1 MGDFVLNDSDSA
13 LDSDE
18 ELQEAF
24 AKGLL
29 KPGLNEEIERVEK
42 KYANNVADLKAKL
55 KEFKLQLPWVES
67 LDLVT
72 AVAPLAPDVAMQI
85 EETAQR
91 RKNIKENTKGKL
103 KYDPT
108 EDPVLN
114 EFKRENLIHR
124 QAQAAVI
131 EGIKRLKELGI
142 ATRRPDD
149 YFAEMAKT
157 DEHMQK
163 VRKNLMAKQA
173 AQARTEKVR
182 QLRDQK
188 KMSKRV
194 QIDAKLKQQ
203 ADKKQMLEQ
212 LKRVRKGKASASD
225 LDFLDDNQGKKGQG
239 KGKDKVNRKR
249 QHKDNKFGFGGKKKG
264 SKMNTRDSSNNMD
277 GFNSS
282 AKKKPFNFRDNN
294 MKSKNFKPNNKK
306 MQKGGK
312 PQRPGKSKRMKQK
325 R

>member
-1 MGDFVLNDSDSA
+1 MTDFVLNDSDTEEV
-13 LDSDE
+13 DSDE

-29 KPGLNEEIERVEK
+29 KPGLNEEVEK
-42 KYANNVADLKAKL
+42 VEKHYINNVADLKTKL
-55 KEFKLQLPWVES
+55 KEFKLKLPWLET

-72 AVAPLAPDVAMQI
+72 AVAPMAPDVAMQI
-85 EETAQR
+85 QETAQR
-91 RKNIKENTKGKL
+91 RKNIKENSKGL
-103 KYDPT
+103 KEYNPA

-131 EGIKRLKELGI
+131 EGIKRLKELSI
-142 ATRRPDD
+142 PTRRPDD

-182 QLRDQK
+182 QLREQK
-188 KMSKRV
+188 KISKRV

-203 ADKKQMLEQ
+203 AEKKHMLEQ
-212 LKRVRKGKASASD
+212 LKRVRKGKSAD
-225 LDFLDDNQGKKGQG
+225 LDFLEDNKGKNAKG
-239 KGKDKVNRKR
+239 KGLQNNKVSKKRASKDK
-249 QHKDNKFGFGGKKKG
+249 KFGFGGKKKG
-264 SKMNTRDSSNNMD
+264 SKLNTRESSNEMD

-282 AKKKPFNFRDNN
+282 AKKKPFNF
-294 MKSKNFKPNNKK
+294 KTKNFKPNNKK
-306 MQKGGK
+306 KN
-312 PQRPGKSKRMKQK
+312 QRPGKSKRKNAK

>member
-1 MGDFVLNDSDSA
+1 MTDFILNDSDTDV
-13 LDSDE
+13 DSDE

-29 KPGLNEEIERVEK
+29 KPGLNEEIEKVQK
-42 KYANNVADLKAKL
+42 TYTNNVADLKTKL
-55 KEFKLQLPWVES
+55 KEFKLKLPWIET

-72 AVAPLAPDVAMQI
+72 SVAPMAPDVALQMQ
-85 EETAQR
+85 ETAQR
-91 RKNIKENTKGKL
+91 RKNIKENSRGAKE
-103 KYDPT
+103 YDASQ
-108 EDPVLN
+108 DPVLN

-124 QAQAAVI
+124 QAQAAVV
-131 EGIKRLKELGI
+131 EGIKRLKELNI
-142 ATRRPDD
+142 PTRRPDD

-188 KMSKRV
+188 KIAKRV
-194 QIDAKLKQQ
+194 QIDAKLKQ
-203 ADKKQMLEQ
+203 AAEKKQMLEQ
-212 LKRVRKGKASASD
+212 LKRVRKGKSAD
-225 LDFLDDNQGKKGQG
+225 LDFLEDNNNN
-239 KGKDKVNRKR
+239 KGKNNKGKTSMSNRAIKKRASKDK
-249 QHKDNKFGFGGKKKG
+249 KFGFGGKKKG
-264 SKMNTRDSSNNMD
+264 SKLNTRESSNQMD

-282 AKKKPFNFRDNN
+282 AKKRPTNFKN
-294 MKSKNFKPNNKK
+294 KNFKPNSKK
-306 MQKGGK
+306 N
-312 PQRPGKSKRMKQK
+312 QRPGKSKRKNAK

>member
-1 MGDFVLNDSDSA
+1 MSDFVLNDSETEV
-13 LDSDE
+13 DSDE

-42 KYANNVADLKAKL
+42 KYVNNVADLKAKL
-55 KEFKLQLPWVES
+55 KEFELKLPWIET

-72 AVAPLAPDVAMQI
+72 TVAPMAPDVALQMQQ
-85 EETAQR
+85 TALR
-91 RKNIKENTKGKL
+91 RKNITENTKGKVE
-103 KYDPT
+103 YDPT
-108 EDPVLN
+108 QDPVLN

-124 QAQAAVI
+124 QAQAAVVD
-131 EGIKRLKELGI
+131 GIKRLKELNI
-142 ATRRPDD
+142 PTKRPDD
-149 YFAEMAKT
+149 YFAEMAKS

-188 KMSKRV
+188 KIAKRV
-194 QIDAKLKQQ
+194 QIDTKLKQA

-212 LKRVRKGKASASD
+212 LKRVRKGKSTD
-225 LDFLDDNQGKKGQG
+225 LDFLEDNKGNNSNKGNPKNKVNKKRAM
-239 KGKDKVNRKR
+239 KDK
-249 QHKDNKFGFGGKKKG
+249 KFGFGGKKKG
-264 SKMNTRDSSNNMD
+264 SKLNTRESTHQID

-282 AKKKPFNFRDNN
+282 AKKKPFNF
-294 MKSKNFKPNNKK
+294 KTKNFKPNNKK
-306 MQKGGK
+306 KN
-312 PQRPGKSKRMKQK
+312 QRPGKSKRKNAK

>member
-1 MGDFVLNDSDSA
+1 MSDFVLNDSDTE

-42 KYANNVADLKAKL
+42 KYVNNVADLKAKL
-55 KEFKLQLPWVES
+55 KEFELKLPWIET

-72 AVAPLAPDVAMQI
+72 TVAPLAPDVALQMQQ
-85 EETAQR
+85 TAQR
-91 RKNIKENTKGKL
+91 RKNITENTKGKVE
-103 KYDPT
+103 YDPT
-108 EDPVLN
+108 QDPVLN

-131 EGIKRLKELGI
+131 DGIKRLKELNI
-142 ATRRPDD
+142 PTKRPDD
-149 YFAEMAKT
+149 YFAEMAKS

-182 QLRDQK
+182 QLREQK
-188 KMSKRV
+188 KISKRV
-194 QIDAKLKQQ
+194 QIDTKLKQA

-212 LKRVRKGKASASD
+212 LKRVRKGKSTD
-225 LDFLDDNQGKKGQG
+225 LDFLEDN
-239 KGKDKVNRKR
+239 KGKNSNKGNPKNKVNKKR
-249 QHKDNKFGFGGKKKG
+249 AMKDKKFGFGGKKKG
-264 SKMNTRDSSNNMD
+264 SKLNTRESTHQID

-282 AKKKPFNFRDNN
+282 AKKKPFNF
-294 MKSKNFKPNNKK
+294 KTKNFKPNNKK
-306 MQKGGK
+306 KN
-312 PQRPGKSKRMKQK
+312 QRPGKSKRKNAK